1 MSGQRSMFGVDERYA
16 ALSASVDPLQRLLSV
31 VDFEVFRPILSSA
44 LALLEGAKGGPPPY
58 DPVLMFKLLVLQALY
73 SLSDEQAEF
82 QMRDRLSFRRFV
94 GLEFHDPVPDAK
106 TIWLYREQLKRAGEM
121 ESLFRRLDA
130 MLTANGYLAMGG
142 QIVEA
147 TVAARKQE
155 LTEDEEV
162 ITDEGG
168 TLPGWPNAKRRQK
181 DCGARWTVKREHSNS
196 NPGDGAVGKS
206 FVRGRSRPG
215 PVVN

>member
-121 ESLFRRLDA
+121 ESLFRRHRLSPDGW
-130 MLTANGYLAMGG
+130 ANCRGHRRRTEPGADRGRGG
-142 QIVEA
+142 DHRRGRHA
-147 TVAARKQE
+147 S
-155 LTEDEEV
+155 
-162 ITDEGG
+162 GM
-168 TLPGWPNAKRRQK
+168 AKRQTPAEGLWRALDRQAGAFQFESRRWCGRQK
-181 DCGARWTVKREHSNS
+181 LRTW
-196 NPGDGAVGKS
+196 
-206 FVRGRSRPG
+206 
-215 PVVN
+215 